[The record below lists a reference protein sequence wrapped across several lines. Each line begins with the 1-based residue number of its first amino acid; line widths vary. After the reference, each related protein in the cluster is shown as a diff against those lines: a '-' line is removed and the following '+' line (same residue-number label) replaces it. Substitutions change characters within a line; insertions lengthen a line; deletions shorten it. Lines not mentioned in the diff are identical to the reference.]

1 MQMLYNCWGI
11 SENQKHSTH
20 EIAKHHKKTGGRN
33 FVAHRFYEYLEIQV
47 TMGMIRLTKNQ
58 TMLVYSDISHR
69 PWVISTFLSMGW
81 MSNYMNLFVCNDPAG
96 EWLAQTH
103 LRNGRGESTSHTRL
117 VLDLLTGSKNNSCQ
131 FCIWSGYLLVKM
143 LDQQAINDQE
153 WKKCFW
159 TLHLFYNSIRLWF
172 KYFNHNLF
180 RSLNM
185 HITTQNRRVNSSNV
199 FGYLKGSVEPG
210 ISKLKCR
217 SPAFNVKQLSVM
229 GWRVNKKLRPSTQ
242 LSQLWNTTKWCEN
255 HLVDNLLQAVSLCFY
270 F

>member
-1 MQMLYNCWGI
+1 MQMLNNCWDI

-20 EIAKHHKKTGGRN
+20 EIAKHHKKTGGRKFCRSQFLWIPRN
-33 FVAHRFYEYLEIQV
+33 SGYHGNNKIE
-47 TMGMIRLTKNQ
+47 KNQ

-103 LRNGRGESTSHTRL
+103 LRNGREESTSHTRL

-159 TLHLFYNSIRLWF
+159 TYI
-172 KYFNHNLF
+172 YFTILLIYD
-180 RSLNM
+180 LNTL
-185 HITTQNRRVNSSNV
+185 TTIYSDHWT
-199 FGYLKGSVEPG
+199 
-210 ISKLKCR
+210 C
-217 SPAFNVKQLSVM
+217 
-229 GWRVNKKLRPSTQ
+229 T
-242 LSQLWNTTKWCEN
+242 
-255 HLVDNLLQAVSLCFY
+255 
-270 F
+270 